1 MKTKKVFAAS
11 LGLTALLTIT
21 AMQSQAQS
29 WSTTGNAGIAA
40 GTNYLGTSDSNDLVL
55 RTNAIEKGRLFANG
69 TWRFGNATNS
79 MQVDNTGNLS
89 FAGLGEFRV
98 SGNKYV
104 FRYNATNLG
113 MYLNTTSNT
122 VEYRNAVGATVFS
135 VGANTG
141 NGIFTGT
148 LQVGTYTLPATDGAA
163 NQVLKTNGAGAL
175 AWSNDNNTT
184 YTAGT
189 GLSLVGTTFSNTAPD
204 QTVTLAGTNG
214 VSISGAYPN
223 FTASGGGLWSTTG
236 NTGTS
241 AATNFVGTTDGQPI
255 VFRTNN
261 TERMRL
267 GATNG
272 RLGMGTTAPT
282 AILHI
287 NAPAAEDALRVQTAG
302 TTRLFVDNGGGVS
315 IGSASAGPAGGLYVS
330 GNVGIGNIA
339 PTNKLDVS
347 GAAAFT
353 GIVGIRG
360 ATNASYALNVNASS
374 SYDGINVTDPVN
386 NYILNCT
393 KSGDNIGIY
402 VNKTS
407 TTSGTATIYSAN
419 AGTGPGIYAYN
430 SSSGYG
436 VYASSSSGI
445 GVRGISTSNY
455 GVSGYSTSDYGV
467 YGYSADYRGAY
478 VEGDPAY
485 YSLYVNG
492 DTYTTGTYFSSD
504 AKLKKNIKDVNNAMD
519 IINQLRPKNYEF
531 RNDGNYSLMNLPK
544 GNHYGLIAQDVEK
557 ILPNLVKEEPFNT
570 KDAKPNKPNTDG
582 KEESITAEKNEAIDF
597 KAVNYTE
604 LIPILVKALQEQDAK
619 IETLTKELNEMK
631 QTQSV
636 SGSTQSTNITTSAIV
651 SNASLGQNIP
661 NPLTNTTAIQY
672 SVPAN
677 VRSAQML
684 ITDNSGKTIKQIQLA
699 KNTNGTINIDASA
712 LSSGTYSYTLI
723 VDGKIIDT
731 KKMVVAK

>member
-1 MKTKKVFAAS
+1 MKTKKSFAAA
-11 LGLTALLTIT
+11 LGFMALLSITAL
-21 AMQSQAQS
+21 QSQAQS

-69 TWRFGNATNS
+69 TWRFGNATNN

-122 VEYRNAVGATVFS
+122 VEYRNAAGGTVFS

-189 GLSLVGTTFSNTAPD
+189 GLSLAGTTFNNTAPD

-223 FTASGGGLWSTTG
+223 FTASGSGLWSTTG
-236 NTGTS
+236 NAGTS
-241 AATNFVGTTDGQPI
+241 TATNFVGTTDGQPI

-272 RLGMGTTAPT
+272 RLGIGTTSPT
-282 AILHI
+282 ALLHI
-287 NAPAAEDALRVQTAG
+287 NAPASEDALRVQTNG
-302 TTRLFVDNGGGVS
+302 ITRLFVDNGGGVS
-315 IGSASAGPAGGLYVS
+315 IGSASAGPASGLYVS

-339 PTNKLDVS
+339 PSNKLDVS
-347 GAAAFT
+347 GTAAFT

-374 SYDGINVTDPVN
+374 SYDGINVTDPVD
-386 NYILNCT
+386 NYVLYSV
-393 KSGDNIGIY
+393 KSGLNTGLF
-402 VNKTS
+402 VSKSS
-407 TTSGTATIYSAN
+407 TTSSSATIFGSNSGSGAGLYGSSAD
-419 AGTGPGIYAYN
+419 
-430 SSSGYG
+430 GYG
-436 VYASSSSGI
+436 VYGSSS
-445 GVRGISTSNY
+445 
-455 GVSGYSTSDYGV
+455 
-467 YGYSADYRGAY
+467 
-478 VEGDPAY
+478 
-485 YSLYVNG
+485 
-492 DTYTTGTYFSSD
+492 
-504 AKLKKNIKDVNNAMD
+504 
-519 IINQLRPKNYEF
+519 
-531 RNDGNYSLMNLPK
+531 
-544 GNHYGLIAQDVEK
+544 
-557 ILPNLVKEEPFNT
+557 
-570 KDAKPNKPNTDG
+570 
-582 KEESITAEKNEAIDF
+582 
-597 KAVNYTE
+597 
-604 LIPILVKALQEQDAK
+604 
-619 IETLTKELNEMK
+619 
-631 QTQSV
+631 
-636 SGSTQSTNITTSAIV
+636 
-651 SNASLGQNIP
+651 
-661 NPLTNTTAIQY
+661 
-672 SVPAN
+672 
-677 VRSAQML
+677 
-684 ITDNSGKTIKQIQLA
+684 NS
-699 KNTNGTINIDASA
+699 
-712 LSSGTYSYTLI
+712 
-723 VDGKIIDT
+723 
-731 KKMVVAK
+731 